1 MKKISS
7 ITVKLVSIGIIIGGL
22 CIANT
27 LIGGKMNE
35 REKTY
40 QNTQNEISQSAGGNF
55 VVKGTDIVIPYE
67 EKYESYENDK
77 IVLKKRQGVKVIA
90 ADKILYDADLKSEN
104 RNLGIY
110 HAPVYTGQLTV
121 NSIFDISNLQ
131 NTEKLTYLFSE
142 AMIIIPVHSSS
153 LMDKPVFE
161 INNQVKNTFFYSK
174 NSDFYNNSNGIACS
188 LDLSKAEK
196 INLTTVLYI
205 RGALKFM
212 VMTGSSETKL
222 NVVSDWP
229 SPGFTNYEY
238 LPDTREITDS
248 GFTASWN
255 IPFGSN
261 NDSESIGFSF
271 VEPANL
277 YQKLHRAQNYAFLFI
292 IVPFIVLFLFEI
304 FFELNLHPVNY
315 LLSGAA
321 SVIFFLLLLSMSEH
335 IQFGLAYLLGAI
347 ASGLLVSFYVM
358 SITKKVKLGGIM
370 CAMFVLLYSYLFF
383 CLQSEDYAL
392 LMGSVFAFVLL
403 AIIMFITRKVN
414 WANLKKSNN
423 TVLIEE

>member
-1 MKKISS
+1 MKKLSS
-7 ITVKLVSIGIIIGGL
+7 VSVKLFYIGVIIGGL
-22 CIANT
+22 CIANA

-35 REKTY
+35 RESTY
-40 QNTQNEISQSAGGNF
+40 RDAQNEISQSAGGSCK
-55 VVKGTDIVIPYE
+55 VKNVRVVIPYTKRYNNE
-67 EKYESYENDK
+67 GVAFTHSEN
-77 IVLKKRQGVKVIA
+77 IEYNV
-90 ADKILYDADLKSEN
+90 DLTSEN

-110 HAPVYTGQLTV
+110 HAPVYNGTIAIEAV
-121 NSIFDISNLQ
+121 FNL
-131 NTEKLTYLFSE
+131 EKLTNTDEITYHPE
-142 AMIIIPVHSSS
+142 QAYIILPVNSSS
-153 LMDKPVFE
+153 LMSKPEFL
-161 INNQVKNTFFYSK
+161 INNQKYKTSYINSTKDNTYGISCAFDASVPGTYTFFTLL
-174 NSDFYNNSNGIACS
+174 N
-188 LDLSKAEK
+188 
-196 INLTTVLYI
+196 V
-205 RGALKFM
+205 RGASEFIVCLN
-212 VMTGSSETKL
+212 SSETKM
-222 NVVSDWP
+222 NIKSDWS
-229 SPGFTNYEY
+229 SPGFTRYSY
-238 LPDTREITDS
+238 LPDTRKITDS

-255 IPFGSN
+255 IPFGPN

-370 CAMFVLLYSYLFF
+370 CLLFVLLYSYLFF

-392 LMGSVFAFVLL
+392 LMGSIFAFVLL
-403 AIIMFITRKVN
+403 AVIMFITRKVN
-414 WANLKKSNN
+414 WSNLKKSNN
-423 TVLIEE
+423 AVLIEE